1 MTRSTSVVGHIRL
14 LLRGLGRSRFAG
26 HSMARV
32 KGVRSQRLQ
41 PGWSDG
47 LAKRDGAERVEQ
59 LRTLIFLLRPP
70 ANARQKLPPVPTPTL
85 VCIGADDAL
94 VPLGCEVEIPVP
106 TSLWVGKEP
115 DKTCLRAIGRRFDP
129 LGRVKGKVSS

>member
-1 MTRSTSVVGHIRL
+1 MTRGTSIVVQVRL
-14 LLRGLGRSRFAG
+14 HLRGLGRSSFVG

-32 KGVRSQRLQ
+32 KGVPSQRLT
-41 PGWSDG
+41 PESSDVLG
-47 LAKRDGAERVEQ
+47 KRGGTEPIVP
-59 LRTLIFLLRPP
+59 LRTLIFRLRQP
-70 ANARQKLPPVPTPTL
+70 AKSIHKLPPVPTPTL

-129 LGRVKGKVSS
+129 LGR